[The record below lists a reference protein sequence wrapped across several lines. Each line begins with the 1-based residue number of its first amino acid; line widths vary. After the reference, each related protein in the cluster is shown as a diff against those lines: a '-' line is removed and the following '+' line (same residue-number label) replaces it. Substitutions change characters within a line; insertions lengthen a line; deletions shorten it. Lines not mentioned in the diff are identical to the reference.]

1 MDNLKVPWVLCPL
14 EVPPR
19 RARPVP
25 GAEGPDVSGVP
36 FHCCTCCLCLRGGD
50 ETRGEQECL
59 LLEGWTW
66 EQRPALQA
74 PGWTL
79 PAFRILQRGWRAR
92 PRRGSMPGFRQGQE
106 AAPRLFLCQPGRR
119 HRQWGPGHLSWP
131 RSGPWGHGRSTSPRL
146 FSEKGTWPG
155 APKQGNSDSVSLL
168 LGSRFC
174 PSLSSTDLQTSR
186 SDLPS

>member
-36 FHCCTCCLCLRGGD
+36 FHCCACCLCLREGD

-79 PAFRILQRGWRAR
+79 PAFRILQRLA
-92 PRRGSMPGFRQGQE
+92 
-106 AAPRLFLCQPGRR
+106 
-119 HRQWGPGHLSWP
+119 GPP
-131 RSGPWGHGRSTSPRL
+131 SPRL
-146 FSEKGTWPG
+146 NAWFPSGTGGSSPAPPLPAWTAAPPVGPRAPQLATQWPLG
-155 APKQGNSDSVSLL
+155 PRQVNLPKVVLREGDPARGPETGQ
-168 LGSRFC
+168 
-174 PSLSSTDLQTSR
+174 Q
-186 SDLPS
+186 